1 MRTLPASPIR
11 LFPRHLA
18 LALGALAAVGALA
31 ALPSAAATQQA
42 PAQQASAQ
50 PAQTSRAAAAAAA
63 DDSLEAWRLSAPAL
77 GARCSDAI
85 GRARKATENLLAGP
99 QSEGTAFRRL
109 QAIEQINAEL
119 QRVTTMPRTLQVISA
134 DDAVRDTSVAC
145 DKRVTALTTAV
156 LADPRLYAL
165 AQHAGAELGAGGSPP
180 DRQLAKLY
188 VEAGRKAGAG
198 LDSAGRVQAVRLLQ
212 RHADLERDF
221 SLALAGDSSTIRIPR
236 RDTVGLDPQFRARL
250 ERTGDSLTVH
260 VDESTI
266 TPFMR
271 FQRDRDARH
280 RFFLAYNRLGGQ
292 ANVARLDSALA
303 VRDTIAHLLGF
314 QNWAAYQ
321 LSTRMAKDPGQV
333 MDFLSGLERPLH
345 QKAVSEVAELT
356 RLARKDGV
364 TGALQAWDYAFY
376 AERLRQTRYA
386 LSQTVVQQYFP
397 VDYVLPQV
405 MRLYSQLLGV
415 RFEPI
420 TTGTAWAPE
429 VSQYAVID
437 SATGR
442 PMAHLYF
449 DLYPRPHKY
458 QHFAD
463 FTVVPGM
470 RLADGSRQLPW
481 TAIIGNW
488 PVPAPGHP
496 SLLAHSDVVVL
507 FHEFGH
513 AMAAAL
519 DQSPYPTTSNYRLD
533 FVEAPSQMLENWM
546 WQPAILKRISRNVTT
561 SRPLPD
567 SLIRR
572 MIEVKHLTD
581 GNFWGAQVFY
591 ATYDMTLHTAKGP
604 IDPTRTWDELY
615 PRYLPFTQPANTWPE
630 AGFGHIMGG
639 YEAGYYGYL
648 WSKRYA
654 QDMFT
659 RFEREG
665 ILNPRTGRAYRND
678 VLAPSGTEEPDV
690 LVQRFLGRP
699 VSDSAFYRELGIAR
713 K

>member
-1 MRTLPASPIR
+1 MRTLTVRP
-11 LFPRHLA
+11 LLA
-18 LALGALAAVGALA
+18 LLAVA
-31 ALPSAAATQQA
+31 ALPAAATPQQGSVRPRPA
-42 PAQQASAQ
+42 PQAEAPGS
-50 PAQTSRAAAAAAA
+50 PA
-63 DDSLEAWRLSAPAL
+63 DDSLEVWRLSAPAL
-77 GARCSDAI
+77 GARCSDAL
-85 GRARKATENLLAGP
+85 GKARQTVENLLAAP
-99 QSEGTAFRRL
+99 PSEGTAFRRL
-109 QAIEQINAEL
+109 QAIEQANGDL
-119 QRVTTMPRTLQVISA
+119 QRLTTMPRTLQVISA
-134 DDAVRDTSVAC
+134 DAAVRDTSVAC
-145 DKRVTALTTAV
+145 DRRLTALTTAE

-165 AQHAGAELGAGGSPP
+165 AQHAQAELGAGGSAPP
-180 DRQLAKLY
+180 ADRMLAQLY

-198 LDSAGRVQAVRLLQ
+198 LDSAGRARAVRLLQ

-221 SLALAGDSSTIRIPR
+221 SLALAGDSTTIRIPL
-236 RDTVGLDPQFRARL
+236 RDTVGLDPQFLARL

-271 FQRDRDARH
+271 FQRDRDARR

-292 ANVARLDSALA
+292 VNVARLDSALA

-314 QNWAAYQ
+314 QNWAGYQ
-321 LSTRMAKDPGQV
+321 LSTRMAKDPVRV
-333 MDFLSGLERPLH
+333 MDFLNGLQRPLR
-345 QKAVSEVAELT
+345 QKAVNEVAELT
-356 RLARKDGV
+356 PLARKDGV
-364 TGALQAWDYAFY
+364 TGALQLWDNSFY
-376 AERLRQTRYA
+376 TERLRQTRYA
-386 LSQTVVQQYFP
+386 LSQAEVQQYFP

-405 MRLYSQLLGV
+405 MQLYSQLLGV

-429 VSQYAVID
+429 VSRYTVID

-442 PMAHLYF
+442 PLARLYF
-449 DLYPRPHKY
+449 DLYPRPHKF

-496 SLLAHSDVVVL
+496 SLLSHSDVVVL

-513 AMAAAL
+513 AMAEAL
-519 DQSPYPTTSNYRLD
+519 EQSPYPTTNNYRRD

-561 SRPLPD
+561 RQPLPD

-581 GNFWGAQVFY
+581 GNYWGAQVFY
-591 ATYDMTLHTAKGP
+591 ATYDMTLHTAKLP
-604 IDPTRTWDELY
+604 IDPTRTWDRLY
-615 PRYLPFTQPANTWPE
+615 PRYLPFTQPENTWPE
-630 AGFGHIMGG
+630 AAFGHLMGG

-665 ILNPRTGRAYRND
+665 ILDPKSGRAYRD
-678 VLAPSGTEEPDV
+678 DILVPSGTEEPDV

-699 VSDSAFYRELGIAR
+699 VSDSAFYRELGIAG

>member
-1 MRTLPASPIR
+1 MRTPPLAATRP
-11 LFPRHLA
+11 FPRRLSLA
-18 LALGALAAVGALA
+18 LLALA
-31 ALPSAAATQQA
+31 ALPAAAA
-42 PAQQASAQ
+42 SQQASAPPERPPQ
-50 PAQTSRAAAAAAA
+50 AAAAPA
-63 DDSLEAWRLSAPAL
+63 DDSLESWRLSAPAL

-85 GRARKATENLLAGP
+85 ARARQGVENLLAAP
-99 QSEGTAFRRL
+99 PSEGTASRRL
-109 QAIEQINAEL
+109 QAVEQANGDL
-119 QRVTTMPRTLQVISA
+119 QRMITMPRTLQVISA
-134 DDAVRDTSVAC
+134 DAAVRDTSVAC
-145 DKRVTALTTAV
+145 DRRATALTTGQ

-165 AQHAGAELGAGGSPP
+165 ARHAQAELGAGSSASAA
-180 DRQLAKLY
+180 DRMLAKLY

-198 LDSAGRVQAVRLLQ
+198 LDSAGRVRAVRLLR

-221 SLALAGDSSTIRIPR
+221 SLALAGDSTTIRIPL
-236 RDTVGLDPQFRARL
+236 RDTVGLDPQFLARL

-260 VDESTI
+260 VDESTV
-266 TPFMR
+266 TPFLR
-271 FQRDRDARH
+271 FQRDREARR
-280 RFFLAYNRLGGQ
+280 RFFLADNRRGGQ

-314 QNWAAYQ
+314 RNWAGYQ

-333 MDFLSGLERPLH
+333 MEFLSGLQQPLRR
-345 QKAVSEVAELT
+345 KAVSEVAKLT
-356 RLARKDGV
+356 KLARKDGV
-364 TGALQAWDYAFY
+364 TGALEPWDYSFY

-386 LSQTVVQQYFP
+386 LSQTEVQQYFP

-420 TTGTAWAPE
+420 TTGTAWAPG
-429 VSQYAVID
+429 VTQVAVID
-437 SATGR
+437 SASGR
-442 PMAHLYF
+442 PVARLYF
-449 DLYPRPHKY
+449 DLYPRPHKF

-470 RLADGSRQLPW
+470 RMANGSRQLPW

-496 SLLAHSDVVVL
+496 SLLTHSDVVVL

-519 DQSPYPTTSNYRLD
+519 DQSPYPTTSNYRQD

-546 WQPAILKRISRNVTT
+546 WQPAILKRISRNVATGH
-561 SRPLPD
+561 PLPD

-581 GNFWGAQVFY
+581 GNYWGAQVFY
-591 ATYDMTLHTAKGP
+591 ATYDMTLHMARGRM
-604 IDPTRTWDELY
+604 DPTRTWDQLY
-615 PRYLPFTQPANTWPE
+615 PKYLPFTQPANTWPE
-630 AGFGHIMGG
+630 AGFGHLMGG

-659 RFEREG
+659 RFEHEG
-665 ILNPRTGRAYRND
+665 ILDPKSGRAYRD
-678 VLAPSGTEEPDV
+678 DILAPSGTEEPDV
-690 LVQRFLGRP
+690 LVQRFLERP
-699 VSDSAFYRELGIAR
+699 VSDSAFYRELGIAG

>member
-1 MRTLPASPIR
+1 MRTPTVRPSPR
-11 LFPRHLA
+11 RLA
-18 LALGALAAVGALA
+18 LVLATLA
-31 ALPSAAATQQA
+31 ALPAVAA
-42 PAQQASAQ
+42 PQQASVRPQ
-50 PAQTSRAAAAAAA
+50 PASQATATTAAA
-63 DDSLEAWRLSAPAL
+63 DSLESWRLSPGGL

-85 GRARKATENLLAGP
+85 ARAHGSVENLLAAP
-99 QSEGTAFRRL
+99 QSEGTAFHRL
-109 QAIEQINAEL
+109 QAIEQASGDL
-119 QRVTTMPRTLQVISA
+119 QRMIAMPRALQVISA
-134 DDAVRDTSVAC
+134 DSAVRDTSVAC

-156 LADPRLYAL
+156 LADPRLFAL
-165 AQHAGAELGAGGSPP
+165 AQQAQAEHGAKGSASAA

-561 SRPLPD
+561 RQPLPD

-615 PRYLPFTQPANTWPE
+615 PQYLPFTQPANTWPE

>member
-1 MRTLPASPIR
+1 MRTLPLRQIR
-11 LFPRHLA
+11 PFARHLA
-18 LALGALAAVGALA
+18 LALAALS
-31 ALPSAAATQQA
+31 ALPSAAA
-42 PAQQASAQ
+42 PQQASARPQ
-50 PAQTSRAAAAAAA
+50 QTSQAVSASSP
-63 DDSLEAWRLSAPAL
+63 DDSLEAWRLSAAAL
-77 GARCSDAI
+77 GVRCSDAI
-85 GRARKATENLLAGP
+85 ARAHQAADNLLAAP
-99 QSEGTAFRRL
+99 SSEGTAFRRL
-109 QAIEQINAEL
+109 QAIEQTNADL
-119 QRVTTMPRTLQVISA
+119 QRMTTMPRTLQVISSDA
-134 DDAVRDTSVAC
+134 AVRDTSVSC
-145 DKRVTALTTAV
+145 DKRVTALATAE

-165 AQHAGAELGAGGSPP
+165 AQHAQAELGAGGSAAAA
-180 DRQLAKLY
+180 DRMLAKLY
-188 VEAGRKAGAG
+188 IEAGRKAGAG
-198 LDSAGRVQAVRLLQ
+198 LDSAGRTRAVRLLQ

-221 SLALAGDSSTIRIPR
+221 SLALAGDSTTIRIPL
-236 RDTVGLDPQFRARL
+236 RDTVGLDPQFLSQLKRA
-250 ERTGDSLTVH
+250 GDSLTVR
-260 VDESTI
+260 VDESTN

-271 FQRDRDARH
+271 FQRDRSAR
-280 RFFLAYNRLGGQ
+280 RRYFLAYNRRGGQ

-314 QNWAAYQ
+314 PNWAGYQ
-321 LSTRMAKDPGQV
+321 LSTRMAKDPDRV
-333 MDFLSGLERPLH
+333 IAFLSGLQKPLH
-345 QKAVSEVAELT
+345 GKAVSEVGELMK
-356 RLARKDGV
+356 LARKDGV
-364 TGALQAWDYAFY
+364 SGALQQWDYSFY

-386 LSQTVVQQYFP
+386 LSQTEVQQYFP
-397 VDYVLPQV
+397 VDYVLPEV

-415 RFEPI
+415 RFKPV
-420 TTGTAWAPE
+420 TPGGAWAPE

-437 SATGR
+437 SATGQQVAR
-442 PMAHLYF
+442 LYF
-449 DLYPRPHKY
+449 DLYPRPHKF

-470 RLADGSRQLPW
+470 KMPAGSRQLPW

-496 SLLAHSDVVVL
+496 SLLTHSDVVVL

-519 DQSPYPTTSNYRLD
+519 DQSPYPTTSNYRQD

-561 SRPLPD
+561 GQPLPD

-581 GNFWGAQVFY
+581 GNYWGAQVFY
-591 ATYDMTLHTAKGP
+591 STYDMTLHTANGR

-615 PRYLPFTQPANTWPE
+615 PRFLPFTQPENTWPE
-630 AGFGHIMGG
+630 AAFGHIMGG

-665 ILNPRTGRAYRND
+665 ILDPKAGRAYRDD
-678 VLAPSGTEEPDV
+678 VLAPSGTEEPGV

-699 VSDSAFYRELGIAR
+699 VNDSAFYRELGIAGQGGR
-713 K
+713 

>member
-1 MRTLPASPIR
+1 MRTRPARPVRS
-11 LFPRHLA
+11 FPCRLA
-18 LALGALAAVGALA
+18 LALAALAA
-31 ALPSAAATQQA
+31 A
-42 PAQQASAQ
+42 PAVAAPQQASVRPQ
-50 PAQTSRAAAAAAA
+50 PAPQATAASAA
-63 DDSLEAWRLSAPAL
+63 DDSLESWRLSPGAL

-85 GRARKATENLLAGP
+85 ARAHQSVENLLAAP

-109 QAIEQINAEL
+109 QAIEQTSGDL
-119 QRVTTMPRTLQVISA
+119 QRMITMPRTLQVISGDA
-134 DDAVRDTSVAC
+134 AVRDTSVAC
-145 DKRVTALTTAV
+145 DKRATALTTAV

-165 AQHAGAELGAGGSPP
+165 AQQAQAELGAASSASPA

-198 LDSAGRVQAVRLLQ
+198 LDSAGRARAVRLLQ

-221 SLALAGDSSTIRIPR
+221 SLALAADSSTIRVPLG
-236 RDTVGLDPQFRARL
+236 DTVGLDPQFLARL
-250 ERTGDSLTVH
+250 ERAGDSLTVH

-271 FQRDRDARH
+271 FQRDRDARR

-303 VRDTIAHLLGF
+303 VRDTVAHLLGF

-321 LSTRMAKDPGQV
+321 LSTRMAKDPGRV
-333 MDFLSGLERPLH
+333 MDFLSGLQRPLH
-345 QKAVSEVAELT
+345 QKAVNEVAGLT

-364 TGALQAWDYAFY
+364 TGALQPWDYAFY

-386 LSQTVVQQYFP
+386 LSQNVVQQYFP

-420 TTGTAWAPE
+420 TAGSAWAPE
-429 VSQYAVID
+429 VSRYTVID
-437 SATGR
+437 SASGR
-442 PMAHLYF
+442 PLARLYF
-449 DLYPRPHKY
+449 DLYPRPHKF

-481 TAIIGNW
+481 TAIVGNW

-496 SLLAHSDVVVL
+496 ALLSHSDVVIL

-519 DQSPYPTTSNYRLD
+519 DRSPYPTTSNYRQD

-546 WQPAILKRISRNVTT
+546 WQPSILKRISRNVTT
-561 SRPLPD
+561 REALPD

-591 ATYDMTLHTAKGP
+591 ATYDMALHMVDGP
-604 IDPTRTWDELY
+604 IDPTRTWDEMY
-615 PRYLPFTQPANTWPE
+615 PRYLPFHQPENTWPE
-630 AGFGHIMGG
+630 ASFGHLMGG

-659 RFEREG
+659 RFERDG
-665 ILNPRTGRAYRND
+665 ILDPKSGRAYRD
-678 VLAPSGTEEPDV
+678 DILAPSGTEEPDV

-699 VSDSAFYRELGIAR
+699 VRDSAFYRELGIAG